1 MGYLTEL
8 EPATVRTT
16 SFEFWA
22 SVPHLSVMSIFTHS
36 LKSLESPMSAS
47 DRDEIEV
54 SHDLASTS
62 PTGED
67 VRRYKEFLRE
77 HHPLLLEAIVRIA
90 DDLVS
95 EGVDLRDVVGRTE
108 MSVGGPTY
116 AEGLPEYDHE
126 SEATI

>member
-1 MGYLTEL
+1 
-8 EPATVRTT
+8 
-16 SFEFWA
+16 
-22 SVPHLSVMSIFTHS
+22 
-36 LKSLESPMSAS
+36 MSAS

-54 SHDLASTS
+54 SHGLTSAS

-77 HHPLLLEAIVRIA
+77 HHPLLLAAIVRIA

-95 EGVDLRDVVGRTE
+95 DGVDLRDLVGRTE
-108 MSVGGPTY
+108 LSVDGPTY
-116 AEGLPEYDHE
+116 AGDLPEYDRE